1 MKKFGLYLSVAFGWS
16 WILWV
21 AAILLATGSGH
32 ELLENA
38 GLFNSVL
45 DGELTS
51 GMVGF
56 TLIAVLA
63 TFGPMIG
70 GVVVYRLNLVDKE
83 AFRKRFNMTFD
94 KRYIAYVT
102 GILIMITLIPS
113 VPLVIANGFDMKITL
128 STPFILVG
136 FFLYQLLTSG
146 TEEIGWRGYMLPEML
161 KTMTPWKASVQLGV
175 IWAFWH
181 TPIVLYIFFRQG
193 MAVPQILSSFV
204 GFVVGTIA
212 MSAFH
217 TYFFVRTRNAVLSML
232 IHAIGNTVPML
243 FGFFIGESYVV
254 SVAVQVLMWVVIILM
269 TKRYKSIYDE
279 VQPEFLA
286 G

>member
-63 TFGPMIG
+63 AFGPMIG

>member
-1 MKKFGLYLSVAFGWS
+1 MKKFGLYLSVAYGWS
-16 WILWV
+16 WLLWIGAILW
-21 AAILLATGSGH
+21 ATDSGY

-45 DGELTS
+45 DGALTS

-56 TLIAVLA
+56 TLVAVLA

-83 AFRKRFNMTFD
+83 AFRKRFSLSFD
-94 KRYIAYVT
+94 KKYLAYVT
-102 GILIMITLIPS
+102 GILILITLIPS
-113 VPLVIANGFDMKITL
+113 VPLVVAKGFDMKITL

-136 FFLYQLLTSG
+136 FFIYQLLTSG

-161 KTMTPWKASVQLGV
+161 KTMTPWKASVRLGV
-175 IWAFWH
+175 IWALWH

-193 MAVPQILSSFV
+193 MAIPQTLSSFV
-204 GFVVGTIA
+204 GFVAGTIA

-217 TYFFVRTRNAVLSML
+217 TYFFVRTRNAVVSVL

-254 SVAVQVLMWVVIILM
+254 SVAVQVLMWVVVIVM